1 MFLQFIIG
9 STATVGLAAV
19 CFFAGYINWHTDP
32 RDEFSTPLQWCS
44 IPMWGAEGKT
54 MVFGWVLTA
63 CLLIE
68 LIMGL
73 NEGSVVSDGHGFFF
87 LQPLWEVALFAGV
100 AILVGVVSTAAF
112 YFGDRAGFRVA
123 NRYSVRPYR

>member
-1 MFLQFIIG
+1 MFQYVIR
-9 STATVGLAAV
+9 VGLGFVGIAML
-19 CFFAGYINWHTDP
+19 FFLAGFFNWHT
-32 RDEFSTPLQWCS
+32 ESTKGRPTQSLAIAMWSPEGPL
-44 IPMWGAEGKT
+44 

-87 LQPLWEVALFAGV
+87 LQPLWKIALFAGV
-100 AILVGVVSTAAF
+100 AILVGAVSTAAF